1 MASFGIDIGGSG
13 IKGAP
18 VDLSTGTMISPRFR
32 LPTPNEAKPKDVTE
46 VVAQVVQY
54 FNWKGK
60 VGCGFPAVIRQ
71 GIALTAA
78 NVDHTWINT
87 NIDQLFTE
95 ATQCPTKVINDAD
108 AAGLAEMAFGAGKG
122 WDKGVVML
130 VTVGTGLGTSLFVD
144 GRLFPNTE
152 LGHIQIRG
160 KDAERR
166 ASDAARQHKDL
177 SWEAWADKFNEYL
190 QEIERLLYPDLII
203 IGVGASKEY
212 NRFAVAIKIHAQI
225 VPAQLLNNA
234 GIVGA
239 ALAAERE

>member
-130 VTVGTGLGTSLFVD
+130 VTVGTGLGTS
-144 GRLFPNTE
+144 
-152 LGHIQIRG
+152 
-160 KDAERR
+160 
-166 ASDAARQHKDL
+166 
-177 SWEAWADKFNEYL
+177 
-190 QEIERLLYPDLII
+190 
-203 IGVGASKEY
+203 
-212 NRFAVAIKIHAQI
+212 
-225 VPAQLLNNA
+225 
-234 GIVGA
+234 
-239 ALAAERE
+239 

>member
-87 NIDQLFTE
+87 NVDQLFTE

-203 IGVGASKEY
+203 IGGGASKEY
-212 NRFAVAIKIHAQI
+212 NRFAGAIKIHAQI

>member
-203 IGVGASKEY
+203 IGGGASKEY
-212 NRFAVAIKIHAQI
+212 NRFAGAIKIHAQI